1 MSRVSNRVGRAF
13 EPAGIGGRVLKLA
26 AFLLLAG
33 LALGVA
39 Y

>member
-1 MSRVSNRVGRAF
+1 MSRIFERFGRAF
-13 EPAGIGGRVLKLA
+13 APAGVGGRVLKLA